1 MSQKVQ
7 FDTCHNFANKSGH
20 NLFEEVKFGIWHLI
34 GHIRQRKSRN
44 CNLRR
49 AIIKSAVS
57 CANNSGRLLFTGNTN
72 SRQAGKCQISW
83 VLTEFPLALKVKL
96 LKGVEQTCLS
106 TLFTFKSWDNR
117 GRTEMGG
124 GWGCTELN
132 VRWIKMKEDSCPWK
146 RYVCLSTLRNLDRKS
161 SQWV

>member
-1 MSQKVQ
+1 MSQKIQ
-7 FDTCHNFANKSGH
+7 FDTCHTFANKSGH

-96 LKGVEQTCLS
+96 LKKGLS
-106 TLFTFKSWDNR
+106 KHVCPHFLPSNLEI
-117 GRTEMGG
+117 TEEGLKWVG
-124 GWGCTELN
+124 AGD
-132 VRWIKMKEDSCPWK
+132 VRS
-146 RYVCLSTLRNLDRKS
+146 
-161 SQWV
+161 